1 MKPSVKGDRL
11 VASRRSAQ
19 AFGGGG
25 IPEVQSFA
33 IVLMCII
40 AAVCY
45 GIAHDQ
51 VTARVCVEYFT
62 VGHPPVFGTDNPTL
76 LGIGWGIIATW
87 WVGLLL
93 GVPLAVIA
101 RGGARPRRSADSLV
115 RPIVYLLGVMTLS
128 AFVAGAA
135 GWLLASSGAVF
146 LVGPIAR
153 ELPPDRHVP
162 FLADMWA
169 HSASYLVGLI
179 GGIVVIVGVWRS
191 RGRASAAQG
200 PEPGAGAI
208 GGA

>member
-1 MKPSVKGDRL
+1 M
-11 VASRRSAQ
+11 
-19 AFGGGG
+19 
-25 IPEVQSFA
+25 QSFA

-51 VTARVCVEYFT
+51 VTARVCVECFT

-93 GVPLAVIA
+93 GVPLAVVA
-101 RGGARPRRSADSLV
+101 RGGARPKRSADSLV

-153 ELPPDRHVP
+153 ELTPDRHVP

-179 GGIVVIVGVWRS
+179 GGIVVIVGMWRS
-191 RGRASAAQG
+191 RGRASAAQR